1 MKSRVTDVDYRSN
14 LLAALAMPVGMAA
27 QDNSSPNH
35 HRHHTYRL
43 IDLGTFGGPTSGFNA
58 EGNGG
63 PYINSHGAV
72 GGYAQTTVPL
82 SATANF
88 YECLPG
94 SERESHA
101 ALAEWA
107 QL

>member
-1 MKSRVTDVDYRSN
+1 
-14 LLAALAMPVGMAA
+14 MPVGMAA
-27 QDNSSPNH
+27 QDNTTPNH

-88 YECLPG
+88 YECYPG
-94 SERESHA
+94 PNVNHTLLWQNGHSFDLG
-101 ALAEWA
+101 ALASRRSK
-107 QL
+107 L